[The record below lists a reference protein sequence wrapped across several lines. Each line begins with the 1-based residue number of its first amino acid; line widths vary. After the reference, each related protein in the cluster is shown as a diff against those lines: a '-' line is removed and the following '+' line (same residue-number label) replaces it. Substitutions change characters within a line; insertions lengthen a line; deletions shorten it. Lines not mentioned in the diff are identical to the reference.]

1 MQTLISRRSILL
13 QLAALV
19 LTAVVF
25 GIWPQIDVDVA
36 RLFVR
41 DDGLFVGVSVTGH
54 VLRNILYALPL
65 VLGGGLL
72 LIWLA
77 ARWHMPKWPVPS
89 NRAIAFMLI
98 SLALG
103 PGLLVNGV
111 LKEVSHRPRPFHVTQ
126 VQGLGGKWDFRPW
139 YRFDGQCES
148 NCSFVSGE
156 ASAAM
161 WTLAPALVAPLPVR
175 ALAIGASILV
185 TVATGLWRM
194 ALGGHFLS
202 DVLMGALLTSL
213 TVCLLYLAMFRHS
226 GPGRPDLHEVVKA
239 SYKDKLYR

>member
-1 MQTLISRRSILL
+1 MQTLITGRSILI
-13 QLAALV
+13 QLAALA
-19 LTAVVF
+19 LTAVVL

-41 DDGLFVGVSVTGH
+41 SDGLFLGVSSTGYL
-54 VLRNILYALPL
+54 LRSIFYALPL

-77 ARWHMPKWPVPS
+77 AFWHAPKWPVPS
-89 NRAIAFMLI
+89 HRAIAFMII
-98 SLALG
+98 SLAVG
-103 PGLLVNGV
+103 PGLVVNGI
-111 LKEVSHRPRPFHVTQ
+111 LKEVSHRPRPFHVLE
-126 VQGLGGKWDFRPW
+126 VNPHGKWDFRPW

-156 ASAAM
+156 ASSAM

-213 TVCLLYLAMFRHS
+213 TVCLLYLAMFRRT
-226 GPGRPDLHEVVKA
+226 GAKTP
-239 SYKDKLYR
+239 

>member
-1 MQTLISRRSILL
+1 MQTLITKRTILL

-19 LTAVVF
+19 LTGVVL
-25 GIWPQIDVDVA
+25 GLWPQIDVETA

-41 DDGLFVGVSVTGH
+41 SDKLFYGVSPEGYL
-54 VLRNILYALPL
+54 LRSIFYALPL
-65 VLGGGLL
+65 VLGAGIL

-77 ARWHMPKWPVPS
+77 ARWGAPKWQKRWNAPS
-89 NRAIAFMLI
+89 NRAMAFMII

-103 PGLLVNGV
+103 PGLLVNGII
-111 LKEVSHRPRPFHVTQ
+111 KEVSHRPRPFHAKEVNPY
-126 VQGLGGKWDFRPW
+126 GKWDFRPW

-156 ASAAM
+156 ASSSM
-161 WTLAPALVAPLPVR
+161 WTLAPALVAPAPVR
-175 ALAIGASILV
+175 ALAIGASILL
-185 TVATGLWRM
+185 TVATSIWRM

-213 TVCLLYLAMFRHS
+213 MVSLLYMAMFRRT
-226 GPGRPDLHEVVKA
+226 GAKE
-239 SYKDKLYR
+239 

>member
-1 MQTLISRRSILL
+1 MQTLITKRSILI

-19 LTAVVF
+19 LTAVVL

-36 RLFVR
+36 RMFVR
-41 DDGLFVGVSVTGH
+41 SDGLFFGVSSAGYL
-54 VLRNILYALPL
+54 LRSIFYALPL
-65 VLGGGLL
+65 VLGAVLL

-77 ARWHMPKWPVPS
+77 ARWHAPKWPVPS
-89 NRAIAFMLI
+89 NRAIAFMVI

-103 PGLLVNGV
+103 PGLLVNGII
-111 LKEVSHRPRPFHVTQ
+111 KEVSHRPRPFHAREVNAY
-126 VQGLGGKWDFRPW
+126 GKWDFRPW

-156 ASAAM
+156 ASSAM

-185 TVATGLWRM
+185 TLATGLWRM

-213 TVCLLYLAMFRHS
+213 TVCLLYMVMFRRVS
-226 GPGRPDLHEVVKA
+226 SSGRPDYEV
-239 SYKDKLYR
+239 KLYR